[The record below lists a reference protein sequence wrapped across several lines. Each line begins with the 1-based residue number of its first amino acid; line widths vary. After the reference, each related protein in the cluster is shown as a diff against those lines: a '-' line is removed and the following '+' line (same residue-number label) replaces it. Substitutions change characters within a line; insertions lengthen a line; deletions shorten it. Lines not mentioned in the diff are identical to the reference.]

1 MVAEP
6 RHGRLEDVE
15 ISRLESH
22 LETVQFRQGTCL
34 MREGSPGDACYF
46 VVSGEVRVEVE
57 RPDFDSDGVVSFMGP
72 GTVCGEFGLL
82 DDSPRS
88 ASVYAHSDVVARRLS
103 AGALRQLC
111 DSDPV
116 TGVMMLRWLSRN
128 AAAKARAFSKHLE
141 EFIFTGEPDPAVDAL
156 VARSVAAQQSIASWH
171 EDKVDDLINALAT
184 EIAGHADELAAAT
197 VAETGI
203 GCVPDKADK
212 NRFASLDV
220 AQSLVGKPGVGVVGS
235 DEREALTEIADPMGV
250 VLGLIPMTNPV
261 ATLVFKTLIC
271 IKARD
276 ALIVSCHRDAA
287 NVGAMTVDLLRQV
300 LTRHGAPA
308 DLVQSVPRRPTRR
321 TTAALMRHP
330 DVSMILATG
339 GTAMVKAAYS
349 SGTPAIGVGSGNAP
363 AWVCAD
369 ADVEAA
375 ARTVVASKAFDHGII
390 CGSENNLVV
399 DRSVRD
405 SFVDALRMA
414 GAAVLNAAEC
424 DRVARVAFDDRDG
437 RLRRTVLGQ
446 AAMSIA
452 AEAGIEVPVGTRL
465 LVAPVPREA
474 VSGPYGKEKLAP
486 LLSLFTADGE
496 DDGIRLCL
504 QILGNGGSGHT
515 AIIHTRS
522 ERLQL
527 AFAQQMP
534 ASRVLVNGPGAQGC
548 IGLGN
553 GLTPSLT
560 LGCGTYGRNSTTDN
574 VTYTNLVNVK
584 RMAHP
589 LARTGAAAAEPRGL
603 VLPGDPDPGP

>member
-1 MVAEP
+1 MVAEAENRP
-6 RHGRLEDVE
+6 IENLE
-15 ISRLESH
+15 ISRLAPHFES
-22 LETVQFRQGTCL
+22 VQFGQGTCL

-46 VVSGEVRVEVE
+46 IVSGEVRVEVE

-72 GTVCGEFGLL
+72 STVCGEFGLL

-88 ASVYAHSDVVARRLS
+88 ASAYAQNDVVALRLT
-103 AGALRQLC
+103 AGALQELC

-116 TGVMMLRWLSRN
+116 TAVKVLRWLSRN
-128 AAAKARAFSKHLE
+128 AAEKARAFSKHLE
-141 EFIFTGEPDPAVDAL
+141 EFIFTGEPDPALDEL
-156 VARSVAAQQSIASWH
+156 VARSVASRESIASWP
-171 EDKVDDLINALAT
+171 EDKVDGLITDLAA

-197 VAETGI
+197 VVETGI
-203 GCVPDKADK
+203 GCAADKADK

-220 AQSLVGKPGVGVVGS
+220 ARSLVGKPGVGVLGS
-235 DEREALTEIADPMGV
+235 DDRTALTEIADPMGV
-250 VLGLIPMTNPV
+250 ILGLIPMTNPV
-261 ATLVFKTLIC
+261 STLVFKALIC

-287 NVGAMTVDLLRQV
+287 NVAATTVELLRQV
-300 LTRHGAPA
+300 LARHGASV

-321 TTAALMRHP
+321 TTAALMSHR

-349 SGTPAIGVGSGNAP
+349 SGTPAIGVGAGNAP
-363 AWVCAD
+363 AWICGD
-369 ADVEAA
+369 ADIEAA
-375 ARTVVASKAFDHGII
+375 AETVVKSKAFDHGII

-405 SFVDALRMA
+405 SFVDALRRA
-414 GAAVLNAAEC
+414 GAAVLTPAEC
-424 DRVARVAFDDRDG
+424 DRLARVAFEEADG
-437 RLRRTVLGQ
+437 RLRRAVLGQ
-446 AAMSIA
+446 AATSIA
-452 AEAGIEVPVGTRL
+452 TAADVEVPADTRL
-465 LVAPVPREA
+465 LVAPVSREA

-486 LLSLFTADGE
+486 ILSLFTADGE
-496 DDGIRLCL
+496 EDGIRLCQ

-527 AFAQQMP
+527 SFAQQMP
-534 ASRVLVNGPGAQGC
+534 ASRVLVNGPGSQGC

-560 LGCGTYGRNSTTDN
+560 LGCGTYGGNSTTDN
-574 VTYTNLVNVK
+574 VTYTNLVNIK
-584 RMAHP
+584 RVARP
-589 LARTGAAAAEPRGL
+589 LAGL
-603 VLPGDPDPGP
+603 GGKP